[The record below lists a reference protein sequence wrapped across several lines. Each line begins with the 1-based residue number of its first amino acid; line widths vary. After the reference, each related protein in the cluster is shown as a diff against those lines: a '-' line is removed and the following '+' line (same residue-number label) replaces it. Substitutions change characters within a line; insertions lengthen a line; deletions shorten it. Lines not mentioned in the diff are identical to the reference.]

1 MNQAETRAEL
11 QRIEAE
17 TMEME
22 AVNQKVKIY
31 LRTVFIVFV
40 SDQRKDRDNEKGKGG
55 HGENAWGEEKLD

>member
-22 AVNQKVKIY
+22 AENQKVKIY
-31 LRTVFIVFV
+31 LRTSIRLVFV

-55 HGENAWGEEKLD
+55 HGEKA